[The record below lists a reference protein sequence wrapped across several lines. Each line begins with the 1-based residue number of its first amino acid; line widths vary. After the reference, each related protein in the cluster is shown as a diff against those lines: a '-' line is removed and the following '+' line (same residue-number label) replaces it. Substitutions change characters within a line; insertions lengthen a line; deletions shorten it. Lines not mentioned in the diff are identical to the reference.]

1 MKTIWYEDITDVLL
15 SIADPN
21 TWWAISSVPW
31 VSSPKINWATSIYN
45 VEAEWWSGIAW
56 WSTNVNWYASD
67 YNTVARWSG
76 DIYLPDWTSITIS
89 SGNTGNMSAVTYIYY
104 DRDLWS
110 VQTTTSAQTSVW
122 ENKILLCVASPT
134 SSGKDA
140 EFQAFGTNKQS
151 TFITADNIAANT
163 ITGNEIA
170 ANTITASEID
180 AGAITTAKIDAW
192 AVTAS
197 KITVTALS
205 DIDSDLWTI
214 TAGTIKWTTIIA
226 WSETWAA
233 IKLYP
238 YSSTTGRLEYYYG
251 GNSVGYIAGWSVNGW
266 WAIAVNAS
274 IFWMASGTMVAGGK
288 LRIPVWTNLY
298 D

>member
-1 MKTIWYEDITDVLL
+1 MTTIWYQNIEDVLL
-15 SIADPN
+15 NIADPN
-21 TWWAISSVPW
+21 TGGAISEVPW

-67 YNTVARWSG
+67 YNTVSRWNG
-76 DIYLPDWTSITIS
+76 DIYLPDWTSLTIS
-89 SGNTGNMSAVTYIYY
+89 SGNTGDMSAVTYIYY

-163 ITGNEIA
+163 ITGNEIQ
-170 ANTITASEID
+170 ANSIDTAQLKSW
-180 AGAITTAKIDAW
+180 AITTAKIDAW
-192 AVTAS
+192 AVTAG
-197 KITVTALS
+197 KIDVSQLS
-205 DIDSDLWTI
+205 DIDPDLWTI

-238 YSSTTGRLEYYYG
+238 YSSSTGRLEYYYG

-274 IFWMASGTMVAGGK
+274 IFWMASGTMVAWGK

>member
-1 MKTIWYEDITDVLL
+1 MKSIWFEDIVDVMLN
-15 SIADPN
+15 IADPN

-31 VSSPKINWATSIYN
+31 VSAPKINWATSIYN
-45 VEAEWWSGIAW
+45 VEAEWWSWIAW

-67 YNTVARWSG
+67 YDTVTRWSG
-76 DIYLPDWTSITIS
+76 SVYLPDWTSLTIS
-89 SGNTGNMSAVTYIYY
+89 SGSTGNMSWVTYIYY

-110 VQTTTSAQTSVW
+110 VQTTTSAQASVW

-170 ANTITASEID
+170 ANSIKAAQID
-180 AGAITTAKIDAW
+180 SDAITTSKIDAW

-197 KITVTALS
+197 KITVTQLS
-205 DIDSDLWTI
+205 DIDDNLWSITAWSITWTTI
-214 TAGTIKWTTIIA
+214 TAWNTNST
-226 WSETWAA
+226 A
-233 IKLYP
+233 IKLNP
-238 YSSTTGRLEYYYG
+238 STQSIQIYYNWSIVWEITWWSAG
-251 GNSVGYIAGWSVNGW
+251 GY
-266 WAIAVNAS
+266 WAIWLNADYVCLLGRDHLDLS
-274 IFWMASGTMVAGGK
+274 LAK
-288 LRIPVWTNLY
+288 LRVPVWTDLY